1 MSGFAFAA
9 IYKDP
14 IPPGPGPDGPDIP
27 PIDPDDD
34 PSYYTYTI
42 SGESIKPFV
51 PFTVTVTGSNSKA
64 KGNGGN
70 LQADIDYE
78 IRDGGEWSGGSR
90 TWELGTRV
98 CDSSRTNAKFSWL
111 INGKEPVTAT
121 LSYDAGTMTPTLSK
135 DTLSLGETVGFTIT
149 YSHAQNCYATR
160 FADFG
165 ASYWWEAQK
174 NGAWERTNRIPV
186 NQTPSFSNGVL
197 SGNAYIGN
205 LAGYDKIRLCVSYA
219 GRDTVYAEASLVAS
233 DVTITLGA
241 DSLHCFGAATS
252 LEIESDSLELMTA
265 AFYRGDNTTEDI
277 TDTNGAPIVFTFSGT
292 TWTGNIQAA
301 TAATAGTVV
310 LKVFYNN
317 EVVAT
322 KQINIATALF
332 GEIEIES
339 SSIMQGESIEATG
352 TINGGDYTLT
362 RLPAETVKLEVDSG
376 ALEYN
381 AAGEDTIELS
391 YTPASS
397 GTYTVMLVDTRD
409 ETILDQVIV
418 EVASIYAALAEAI
431 NERMAVKSVDV
442 LVSNEYSPTN
452 YTGGEGASVLAAA
465 SDMAMSEFAK
475 NDWDE
480 ANGSF
485 TLYDKSPDSKNTG
498 ISLTCPEGMTEAQWM
513 ADCYDKVCSATTLVG
528 NTQRYSVDG
537 ICKFQSETYRGQG
550 QYTGQWDSDKQA
562 YPSQSDVVGEA
573 KSRANADYK
582 RTSTGLGHDVK
593 AYTNVGKYQQHWCIC
608 TKEYDRTRIY
618 CQTSFP
624 TANTIKV
631 FFNVNQLYTPFDD
644 FDGGM
649 SVNTYPCLC
658 TFSQAANQH
667 GTSSDSNWA
676 DGGEPTFRNTDN
688 GDSDVTRGYRASL
701 NGMSISFDFEH
712 K

>member
-64 KGNGGN
+64 KGNHGN

-78 IRDGGEWSGGSR
+78 IRDGGAWEGGKCEW
-90 TWELGTRV
+90 TLGTRV
-98 CDSSRTNAKFSWL
+98 CDSKRTNAKFSWL
-111 INGKEPVTAT
+111 ISGREPVTAT
-121 LSYDAGTMTPTLSK
+121 LAYDAGTMTPDLAK
-135 DTLSLGETVGFTIT
+135 DILSLGETVGFTIT

-174 NGAWERTNRIPV
+174 NGTWERTNRIPV

-241 DSLHCFGAATS
+241 DSLHCFGASTS

-277 TDTNGAPIVFTFSGT
+277 TDTNGTPIAFTFSGT

-322 KQINIATALF
+322 REINVVTVLY
-332 GEIEIES
+332 GEIEADTP
-339 SSIMQGESIEATG
+339 IMQGESIEATG

-376 ALEYN
+376 ALKYN
-381 AAGEDTIELS
+381 EAGEDTIELS
-391 YTPASS
+391 YTPVSS
-397 GTYTVMLVDTRD
+397 GTYTVLLVDIRD
-409 ETILDQVIV
+409 ETILDQLIV

-431 NERMAVKSVDV
+431 NERMAVKSVDI
-442 LVSNEYSPTN
+442 LVDDDYNETHYVGTE
-452 YTGGEGASVLAAA
+452 GEANLAQAA
-465 SDMAMSEFAK
+465 KIAMRDFAK
-475 NDWDE
+475 VDWDE
-480 ANGSF
+480 TTGTF
-485 TLYDKSPDSKNTG
+485 TRYTDNN
-498 ISLTCPEGMTEAQWM
+498 INIALTLPEGMTEAQWM
-513 ADCYDKVCSATTLVG
+513 ADCYNKVCSATTLVG
-528 NTQRYSVDG
+528 NTQRYAIDG

-550 QYTGQWDSDKQA
+550 QYTGQWDADKQA

-582 RTSTGLGHDVK
+582 LTSTGLGHDVK

-608 TKEYDRTRIY
+608 TKQYDRTRIY
-618 CQTSFP
+618 CQKSFP

-644 FDGGM
+644 FGGGM

-667 GTSSDSNWA
+667 GTSSDSNWV
-676 DGGEPTFRNTDN
+676 DGGEPTFRNADN
-688 GDSDVTRGYRASL
+688 GDSDVARGYRASL
-701 NGMSISFDFEH
+701 NGMSISFNFKH